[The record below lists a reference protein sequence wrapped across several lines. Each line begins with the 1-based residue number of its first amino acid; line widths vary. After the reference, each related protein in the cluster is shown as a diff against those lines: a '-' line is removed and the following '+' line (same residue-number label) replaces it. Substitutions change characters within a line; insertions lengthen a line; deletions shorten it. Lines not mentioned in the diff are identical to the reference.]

1 MTKVIIKENYLEVS
15 GHANQNEYGKDIVC
29 SSVSTALIMTI
40 NLIEKFNQLNDIKYQ
55 IKEGYF
61 QLEYNKNN
69 KIVNNIVENLKY
81 TLNELFIKYPKYIKI
96 N

>member
-1 MTKVIIKENYLEVS
+1 MIKVKNKENYIEVS
-15 GHANQNEYGKDIVC
+15 GHADQNEYGKDIVC

-40 NLIEKFNQLNDIKYQ
+40 NLIEKFSQLNDIKYQ

>member
-29 SSVSTALIMTI
+29 SSISTALIMTI

-61 QLEYNKNN
+61 VLEYNKNN
-69 KIVNNIVENLKY
+69 EIVNNIVENLKY

>member
-40 NLIEKFNQLNDIKYQ
+40 NLIEKFSQLNDIKYQ